1 MRRLIEIGKVVGLI
15 IGAVFLVFATS
26 LLLMLYGGE
35 AFEMEEIDANA
46 LKIGEQEELSPL
58 EIFFFC
64 ITFLIFFLV
73 VEVLEKERNKNETKN

>member
-15 IGAVFLVFATS
+15 IGAVFLLFATS

-46 LKIGEQEELSPL
+46 PLKIEQEELSPL